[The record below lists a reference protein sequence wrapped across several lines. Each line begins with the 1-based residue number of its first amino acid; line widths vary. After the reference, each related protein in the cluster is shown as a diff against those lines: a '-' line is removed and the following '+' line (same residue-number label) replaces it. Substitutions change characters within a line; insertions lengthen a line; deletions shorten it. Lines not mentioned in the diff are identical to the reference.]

1 MNPIIT
7 GTCAGRRGTIERFI
21 FFSEPVQLRLAAAQ
35 ATTPAAYETRKREV
49 EKRLGVSDADLREY
63 VSAHGSD
70 VKLLSAAW
78 DSVEARVGRANFP
91 DTANRPG
98 RQPPPAQATPTRGQP
113 AGARPMP
120 SPPPGRRAPPKL
132 FLRFCART
140 PQGAWA
146 AARARR
152 TAGAEPLPGARAAQA
167 RLTILRVRG
176 AVGRDEPSPA
186 RGRCRSHKARSAAP
200 RRFPARAPAAPR
212 RLFPFPRACGLPLH
226 LR

>member
-1 MNPIIT
+1 MRLSVVAVLT
-7 GTCAGRRGTIERFI
+7 LACAAACDRSLARLRGEHGLTFEQFVHAT
-21 FFSEPVQLRLAAAQ
+21 VQLRLAAAQ

-98 RQPPPAQATPTRGQP
+98 RQPPPAQATPTRGPP

-132 FLRFCART
+132 F
-140 PQGAWA
+140 
-146 AARARR
+146 
-152 TAGAEPLPGARAAQA
+152 
-167 RLTILRVRG
+167 
-176 AVGRDEPSPA
+176 
-186 RGRCRSHKARSAAP
+186 
-200 RRFPARAPAAPR
+200 
-212 RLFPFPRACGLPLH
+212 
-226 LR
+226 